1 MVCISVK
8 GLQNCIFYVKS
19 IKGKILSLTHAI
31 CCSCLKAACVVGTR
45 DWSYYG
51 WPFNSVNWL
60 YTVYKVEKLRI
71 GGIS

>member
-1 MVCISVK
+1 MEVMVCISVK

-45 DWSYYG
+45 D
-51 WPFNSVNWL
+51 
-60 YTVYKVEKLRI
+60 
-71 GGIS
+71 